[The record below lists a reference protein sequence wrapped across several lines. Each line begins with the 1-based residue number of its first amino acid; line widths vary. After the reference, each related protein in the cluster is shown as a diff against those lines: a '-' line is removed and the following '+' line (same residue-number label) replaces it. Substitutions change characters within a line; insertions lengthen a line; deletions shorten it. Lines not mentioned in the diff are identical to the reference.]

1 MNYKHWKGSNSAM
14 RNKGLGS
21 SSGYLQRARML
32 IGILLCLT
40 VSACTTDLQMK
51 VSGNLN
57 QLSQNQTVAIL
68 PIEIANNQQKETA
81 VLFRQSLHANLQESN
96 FNLLEHYVIDQLLQK
111 NGLTDPSKFSTINP
125 MRLGEILGTDAV
137 VISRLNRV
145 ERSYFL
151 VHSSI
156 EMSVSVEMVDTRT
169 GEILW
174 HAEQIESDFQGIG
187 KIPTGIFAAILAPIY
202 FVTNKLNLDR
212 LTSKMV
218 SKLTDLVKNPEE
230 LQAKD
235 TFNQTVIASAASEDI
250 EKIKEAEKVRAKF
263 HQATIDES
271 AKQVNEVETDSNET
285 PENTK
290 KTALKELVVAQ
301 LEPAPEI
308 EPALPNLSALP
319 AEPAVE
325 THDKFAVYK
334 VQPVKLAD
342 SVDLDELIEKERQ
355 EALKISANKK
365 PEGALKTTA
374 RVIEQSTFEKQ
385 NSAIQYTIQ
394 VGAYK
399 TQRFAQRLFNNLVKK
414 GYNAFIRPFKN
425 DETRMYRVQ
434 VEAFEDKT
442 DATLMAQKLRSEENI
457 PNFVTV
463 VN

>member
-1 MNYKHWKGSNSAM
+1 M

-301 LEPAPEI
+301 LEPAPEL
-308 EPALPNLSALP
+308 EPALPNFSALP

>member
-1 MNYKHWKGSNSAM
+1 M

-21 SSGYLQRARML
+21 NSGYLQRARML
-32 IGILLCLT
+32 VGILLCLT

-68 PIEIANNQQKETA
+68 PIEIANSQQRETA

-96 FNLLEHYVIDQLLQK
+96 FNLLEHYVIDQLLKK

-156 EMSVSVEMVDTRT
+156 EISVSVEMVDTRT

-218 SKLTDLVKNPEE
+218 SKLTNLVKNPED

-235 TFNQTVIASAASEDI
+235 TFDQTVIASAASEDI

-271 AKQVNEVETDSNET
+271 AKQVEEVETNSNEI

-301 LEPAPEI
+301 LEPAPEL

-325 THDKFAVYK
+325 THEKHTVYD
-334 VQPVKLAD
+334 VQPVKFSD
-342 SVDLDELIEKERQ
+342 SVDLDTLIEKERQ

-365 PEGALKTTA
+365 PEREMKTTA